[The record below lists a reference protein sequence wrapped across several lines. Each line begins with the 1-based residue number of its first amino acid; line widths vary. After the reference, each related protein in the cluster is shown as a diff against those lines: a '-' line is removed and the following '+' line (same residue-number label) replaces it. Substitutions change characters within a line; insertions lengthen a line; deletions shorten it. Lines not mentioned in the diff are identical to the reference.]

1 MNRKTI
7 FAFALGPMLG
17 AALSFFSLPLIA
29 WYFPLEDIGRNSVF
43 QIFTSFSI
51 LLFVLGLDQAYVR
64 EFHETENRFSLFKA
78 CFVPGLLLLV
88 IALVATFPFAAEIS
102 KLLYGQSNA
111 LWYLITAGC
120 VVLSFTARFLSLVVR
135 MQERGLAYSVSQV
148 LPKLVVLAVLVS
160 YVAFD
165 ADRTYVNLLYANSVS
180 ALFVVLVFGW
190 NTKAD
195 WAHAVTAKINRVE
208 LKKIFRFGIPLVGA
222 GVAYWGL
229 SATSTIALRTY
240 SDFKELGI
248 YSMAMS
254 FAGVAIIFQTIF
266 STVWMPTVYKWVAT
280 NEDLKKVD
288 AVTGYVLTAVCFM
301 FALAGILS
309 WVIDYILPKEYV
321 EVKYI
326 LMCCMAQP
334 LLYTLSEATVVGLNI
349 QRKSMYAFGIAI
361 IALTCNAL
369 LSVILVPKFG
379 AAGAAISNAI
389 AYFVFLV
396 ARTEVSVRFWR
407 PISRFK
413 IYASV
418 VCILMLAITT
428 ALIGSQMVVHYSVG
442 WALLTGVLLVWF
454 KKETANLAA
463 LIGKRAD

>member
-1 MNRKTI
+1 MNRKKI
-7 FAFALGPMLG
+7 LAFALGPMLG
-17 AALSFFSLPLIA
+17 AALSFISLPLIA

-78 CFVPGLLLLV
+78 CFVPGLLLII

-102 KLLYGQSNA
+102 RLLYGQSNA

-120 VVLSFTARFLSLVVR
+120 IILSFTARFLSLVVR

-148 LPKLVVLAVLVS
+148 LPKLAVLAVLVG

-165 ADRTYVNLLYANSVS
+165 AERNYVNLLYANLVSV
-180 ALFVVLVFGW
+180 LFVVLVFGW

-195 WAHAVTAKINRVE
+195 WAHAVTAKIDRVE

-266 STVWMPTVYKWVAT
+266 STVWMPTVYKWVAA
-280 NEDLKKVD
+280 NEDLKKIDV
-288 AVTGYVLTAVCFM
+288 VTGYVLTAVCFM
-301 FALAGILS
+301 FALAGIFS
-309 WVIDYILPKEYV
+309 GVIDYILPKEYV

-361 IALTCNAL
+361 IALACNAL
-369 LSVILVPKFG
+369 LSIMLVPKFG
-379 AAGAAISNAI
+379 AAGAAVSNAI

-428 ALIGSQMVVHYSVG
+428 ALIGNLMVVHYSVG

-454 KKETANLAA
+454 KKEITDLVV
-463 LIGKRAD
+463 LFGKRVD